1 VHPTGGSNAKSG
13 DDVNVSALFDLGWWS
28 VGIWLTGCAGL
39 TAGYGLSGFVGRTGT
54 RRDVMM
60 LCLVFGGPFGALALV
75 LLLLAVADPNPGCTY
90 DCLGRLI
97 VAVVGGVALVT
108 WEAGLLLG
116 SVHRHIRARRRG
128 SVA

>member
-1 VHPTGGSNAKSG
+1 
-13 DDVNVSALFDLGWWS
+13 VNVRALFDLGWWS
-28 VGIWLTGCAGL
+28 VGIWLTGSVSL
-39 TAGYGLSGFVGRTGT
+39 TAGYGLAGFVGTT
-54 RRDVMM
+54 PARRDVMM
-60 LCLVFGGPFGALALV
+60 LFLVFGGPFGALALV

-116 SVHRHIRARRRG
+116 SVHTHVRARRAGRSHG
-128 SVA
+128 ELNR